1 MAEATKRSS
10 SRRGSS
16 SGSSRSGSKARGG
29 GSSNRQRNTAR
40 SGGTSGR
47 SGGGT
52 SNRRRSTS
60 SRSSNGRS
68 ASGRSSPKATSR
80 STSSGSNAQS
90 RNGGAIG
97 SAVKNVAVPVAS
109 AAAGVLGGM
118 VLAKR
123 QMRPRKVFGVPIPGT
138 GSGLDGVAK
147 DIRKAGK
154 QFGKLA
160 GEVQTARKKAED
172 VGKALS

>member
-1 MAEATKRSS
+1 
-10 SRRGSS
+10 
-16 SGSSRSGSKARGG
+16 
-29 GSSNRQRNTAR
+29 
-40 SGGTSGR
+40 
-47 SGGGT
+47 
-52 SNRRRSTS
+52 
-60 SRSSNGRS
+60 
-68 ASGRSSPKATSR
+68 
-80 STSSGSNAQS
+80 
-90 RNGGAIG
+90 
-97 SAVKNVAVPVAS
+97 
-109 AAAGVLGGM
+109 M